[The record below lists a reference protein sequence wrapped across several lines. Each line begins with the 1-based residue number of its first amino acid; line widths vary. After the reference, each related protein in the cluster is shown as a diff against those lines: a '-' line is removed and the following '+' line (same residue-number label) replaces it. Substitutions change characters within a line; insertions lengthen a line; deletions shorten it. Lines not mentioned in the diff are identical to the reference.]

1 MARGSHHTSGGHRG
15 SHHRSSSHRS
25 SSHRSSSHRSSSHR
39 SSSHRST
46 SYRSSSYSYR
56 SSGSH
61 YRTGGFS
68 SSGAKKVKTAPQG
81 VFSYNGTW
89 ITDNDFYI
97 NENDQYFNNNYKK
110 GKEPWPA
117 SFPTVYGIL
126 LMFLFIF
133 CSTNFIYEMGILF
146 FEAMPMTDGAF
157 FLVDNLIYYG
167 QWFLLIGAVIWG
179 VWGSI
184 RKKTMRRAFCKEMVE
199 YYKQKAQQDQMEL
212 QRKMHQATLKYYK
225 ECPNCGA
232 PAGENDTVCAYC
244 DSSLLIPDARTFV
257 TPEEGK

>member
-25 SSHRSSSHRSSSHR
+25 SSHRSSS
-39 SSSHRST
+39 
-46 SYRSSSYSYR
+46 YRSSSYR

-97 NENDQYFNNNYKK
+97 NENDPYFKNNYKK

-184 RKKTMRRAFCKEMVE
+184 RKKIRWSFSGRCTR
-199 YYKQKAQQDQMEL
+199 L
-212 QRKMHQATLKYYK
+212 
-225 ECPNCGA
+225 P
-232 PAGENDTVCAYC
+232 
-244 DSSLLIPDARTFV
+244 
-257 TPEEGK
+257 